1 MSKGETTKIK
11 LMKQKRNMRT
21 KAGGLLQALIALV
34 FLVLGILAIY
44 FLVKLRKPPQRVEQE
59 VLAPLVKVQQLR
71 KQDIQMIV
79 SGYGTVSAKVQTD
92 IVPEVS
98 GKVVNVNPQLKP
110 GGFIPAKEQ
119 VLKIDPRDYELAVQQ
134 AQALVADAQVKLDV
148 EIAEAEVAKNEWQ
161 GLHPNT
167 EPTSSLV
174 LREPQIKQAQAALA
188 SAKAQLATA
197 GLQLE
202 RTSVSLPFDALIISE
217 KVDLGQYV
225 VAGQSMG
232 VAYGTEAVEIEVP
245 LEDKELAWFDVF
257 ADSIAVDSNEVK
269 NKTKTSIKAE
279 FAGVKQTWNGYIVR
293 TTGQVDRTSRMVS
306 VVVEVPN
313 PFDTSSGKP
322 PLLPGAFVEVFIE
335 GKILKD
341 AIAVPRDALHDGN
354 KVWLVNDG
362 HLQIRPLEILRAD
375 KDFAYIRSGIEDKAM
390 IATSSLD
397 TAIEGMKVRTKS
409 ENIDVVQESAPE
421 TN

>member
-1 MSKGETTKIK
+1 
-11 LMKQKRNMRT
+11 
-21 KAGGLLQALIALV
+21 
-34 FLVLGILAIY
+34 
-44 FLVKLRKPPQRVEQE
+44 
-59 VLAPLVKVQQLR
+59 
-71 KQDIQMIV
+71 
-79 SGYGTVSAKVQTD
+79 
-92 IVPEVS
+92 
-98 GKVVNVNPQLKP
+98 
-110 GGFIPAKEQ
+110 
-119 VLKIDPRDYELAVQQ
+119 
-134 AQALVADAQVKLDV
+134 
-148 EIAEAEVAKNEWQ
+148 
-161 GLHPNT
+161 
-167 EPTSSLV
+167 
-174 LREPQIKQAQAALA
+174 
-188 SAKAQLATA
+188 
-197 GLQLE
+197 
-202 RTSVSLPFDALIISE
+202 
-217 KVDLGQYV
+217 
-225 VAGQSMG
+225 
-232 VAYGTEAVEIEVP
+232 
-245 LEDKELAWFDVF
+245 
-257 ADSIAVDSNEVK
+257 
-269 NKTKTSIKAE
+269 
-279 FAGVKQTWNGYIVR
+279 VKQTWNGYIVR